1 LEDGATTLPPARA
14 LGPVRSSQL
23 FSGTIKLGTLGL
35 LAVLLFTLGSFAN
48 QSSLTTYLS
57 FFAIIVL
64 QGIEILFPISP
75 DTGETRHPWRLRIL
89 RVSILL
95 QLALASVLVAA
106 TGGSGSIYEL
116 IYLLPIVSAA
126 TMLPGREVA
135 FVVGAAVAA
144 MVGFI
149 ITGHPF
155 TESVARVRDFQDAV
169 ASTVYFTM
177 AGILIYFF
185 IKTERSQRLHY
196 QTMAGALAGANAELR
211 LVQDELTERLAQL
224 SHMEERIQR
233 ISQMAALGELAGQV
247 AHEVRNP
254 LGIIKG
260 ATEMLAA
267 RVSDPATQRHIAVLL
282 EEVERLNKAVE
293 SVLRLGAPLRIQ
305 SDRLSLQEILRAVA
319 QAAMAGTTSGKH
331 QVRLNIPPDPL
342 WITGDREL
350 LYHALVN
357 LLRNAFQAMP
367 SGGAVTVAAQPAS
380 DDGVLLLTVSDA
392 GIGLSSEDLKRLGE
406 PFFTQRSGGVGLGFA
421 LARRIM
427 LAHGGAL
434 EVSSAP
440 GQGTTITIRLPAQP
454 RIPTFTPSVIES
466 TAQG

>member
-1 LEDGATTLPPARA
+1 MEDGATTLPPARA
-14 LGPVRSSQL
+14 LSPARSTQL
-23 FSGTIKLGTLGL
+23 FSATIKLGTLGL

-64 QGIEILFPISP
+64 QGLEVLFPLSP
-75 DTGETRHPWRLRIL
+75 DTGEPEQPWRLRIL

-135 FVVGAAVAA
+135 FVVGAAVSA

-149 ITGHPF
+149 VTGTPL
-155 TESVARVRDFQDAV
+155 TQSAARIRDFQDAV

-185 IKTERSQRLHY
+185 FKSERSQRLHY
-196 QTMAGALAGANAELR
+196 QTMAGALAEANAELR
-211 LVQDELTERLAQL
+211 RVQDELTERLAQL
-224 SHMEERIQR
+224 AHMEERIQR

-282 EEVERLNKAVE
+282 EEVARLNKAVE

-305 SDRLSLQEILRAVA
+305 ADRLNLQDILRAVA
-319 QAAMAGTTSGKH
+319 QAAMAGTATGSH
-331 QVRLNIPPDPL
+331 AVRLNVPQEPL
-342 WITGDREL
+342 WINGDREL
-350 LYHALVN
+350 LHHALVN

-367 SGGAVTVAAQPAS
+367 SGGAATVSVRPPS
-380 DDGVLLLTVSDA
+380 DEEFLLLTISDT
-392 GIGLSSEDLKRLGE
+392 GIGLSAEGLRRLGE
-406 PFFTQRSGGVGLGFA
+406 PFFTQRAGGVGLGFA
-421 LARRIM
+421 LARRIV

-434 EVSSAP
+434 DVSSAP
-440 GQGTTITIRLPAQP
+440 GQGTTITIRLPAQS
-454 RIPTFTPSVIES
+454 RIPALSPSVIES

>member
-1 LEDGATTLPPARA
+1 MDDGAPTLPPARA
-14 LGPVRSSQL
+14 LSPVRSSQL

-35 LAVLLFTLGSFAN
+35 LAILLFTLGSFAN
-48 QSSLTTYLS
+48 QASLATYLT
-57 FFAIIVL
+57 FFAIIIL
-64 QGIEILFPISP
+64 QGLEVLFPISP
-75 DTGETRHPWRLRIL
+75 DTGGAEHPWRLRLL

-135 FVVGAAVAA
+135 IVVGSAVIA

-149 ITGHPF
+149 FTGTPL
-155 TESVARVRDFQDAV
+155 TESVTRVRDFQDAV

-185 IKTERSQRLHY
+185 IKTERNQRLHY
-196 QTMAGALAGANAELR
+196 QVMAGALTEANTELR
-211 LVQDELTERLAQL
+211 RVRDELTERLAQL

-267 RVSDPATQRHIAVLL
+267 RVSEPTTQRHITVLL
-282 EEVERLNKAVE
+282 EEVERLNKAVD
-293 SVLRLGAPLRIQ
+293 SVLRLGAPLRTRT
-305 SDRLSLQEILRAVA
+305 DRVNLQETLRTVA
-319 QAAMAGTTSGKH
+319 QAAMAGTPAGSHT
-331 QVRLNIPPDPL
+331 VRLTVPEEPL
-342 WITGDREL
+342 WVTGDREL
-350 LYHALVN
+350 LHHALVN

-380 DDGVLLLTVSDA
+380 DDGLHLLTVSDT
-392 GIGLSSEDLKRLGE
+392 GTGLSAEALKRLGE

-421 LARRIM
+421 LARRIV
-427 LAHGGAL
+427 LAHGGTL
-434 EVSSAP
+434 DVSSKA
-440 GQGTTITIRLPAQP
+440 GQGTTITIRLPAQSRNPAPP
-454 RIPTFTPSVIES
+454 RSVIES

>member
-64 QGIEILFPISP
+64 QGLEILFPISP
-75 DTGETRHPWRLRIL
+75 DTGATRHPWRLRIL

-95 QLALASVLVAA
+95 QLVLASVLVAA

-135 FVVGAAVAA
+135 FAVGGAVAA
-144 MVGFI
+144 LVGFI

-169 ASTVYFTM
+169 AATVYFTM
-177 AGILIYFF
+177 AGILIYFV

-247 AHEVRNP
+247 AHEVRRP
-254 LGIIKG
+254 G
-260 ATEMLAA
+260 
-267 RVSDPATQRHIAVLL
+267 SP
-282 EEVERLNKAVE
+282 
-293 SVLRLGAPLRIQ
+293 
-305 SDRLSLQEILRAVA
+305 
-319 QAAMAGTTSGKH
+319 
-331 QVRLNIPPDPL
+331 IP
-342 WITGDREL
+342 
-350 LYHALVN
+350 
-357 LLRNAFQAMP
+357 
-367 SGGAVTVAAQPAS
+367 
-380 DDGVLLLTVSDA
+380 
-392 GIGLSSEDLKRLGE
+392 
-406 PFFTQRSGGVGLGFA
+406 QRSGTSPCSWRKWNA
-421 LARRIM
+421 
-427 LAHGGAL
+427 
-434 EVSSAP
+434 
-440 GQGTTITIRLPAQP
+440 
-454 RIPTFTPSVIES
+454 
-466 TAQG
+466 